1 MGCRRALSS
10 QRRARTRV
18 SIGFGLH
25 PRRQRRNGGKSAIQE
40 NHGDNE
46 PSRSMFNLDVK
57 VIGAR
62 WLTGHGMIECRFRN
76 RSPLADR
83 TPATERAEGGEWQRR
98 TLARRAA
105 QDPAFL
111 RALSA
116 ERWQL
121 QECGAGEG
129 HVNVGLNV
137 VRSGDNEPPPNGRE
151 ETEILMGISPH
162 LLCQMDSWS

>member
-1 MGCRRALSS
+1 MVGRGTMGCRRALSS
-10 QRRARTRV
+10 QRRARTLV

-83 TPATERAEGGEWQRR
+83 TPATEQAEAVNGSGGLWPGEPRKTQ
-98 TLARRAA
+98 
-105 QDPAFL
+105 PFC
-111 RALSA
+111 
-116 ERWQL
+116 ER
-121 QECGAGEG
+121 
-129 HVNVGLNV
+129 
-137 VRSGDNEPPPNGRE
+137 
-151 ETEILMGISPH
+151 
-162 LLCQMDSWS
+162 